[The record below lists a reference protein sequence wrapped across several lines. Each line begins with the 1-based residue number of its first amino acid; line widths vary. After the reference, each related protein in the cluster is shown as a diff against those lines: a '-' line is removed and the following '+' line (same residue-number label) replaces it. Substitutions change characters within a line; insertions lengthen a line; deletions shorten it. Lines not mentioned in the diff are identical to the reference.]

1 MAEWWRFWNY
11 VINQDSLLEQPD
23 QKKNRTEIQFCSAV
37 FLAMGDQNPNGNLR
51 GCNDISLVKKFS
63 SLGTFQLICLLM
75 KGIEYQ
81 VLQGVK
87 EAHNSQA

>member
-1 MAEWWRFWNY
+1 MTGA
-11 VINQDSLLEQPD
+11 
-23 QKKNRTEIQFCSAV
+23 TV
-37 FLAMGDQNPNGNLR
+37 FGGPGRKHQRIFLFILKFNFGCNGMVNCTGRDNVGGAFNGNLR
-51 GCNDISLVKKFS
+51 DCNDISLVKKFP
-63 SLGTFQLICLLM
+63 SLGSFQLICLLM